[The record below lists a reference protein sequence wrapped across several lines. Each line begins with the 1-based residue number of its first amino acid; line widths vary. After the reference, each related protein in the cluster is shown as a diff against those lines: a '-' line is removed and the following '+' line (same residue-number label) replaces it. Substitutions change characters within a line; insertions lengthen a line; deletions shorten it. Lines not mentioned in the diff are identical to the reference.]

1 MEALVMHLG
10 KDDLP
15 RFIGLAHKFF
25 LAKDF
30 DSINEVTRQA
40 LDKGGD
46 VIFWR
51 DLRRASSER
60 AGWIAV
66 PYRKPKFLHRDL
78 GSYKYASW
86 WDSAKSLIEAG
97 AEANYMGVSKIFIA
111 NIAKLLD
118 TVDRYDLLQISI
130 VFKSVSRSSVSCTFT
145 FHEETFVH

>member
-1 MEALVMHLG
+1 METVVMHIG
-10 KDDLP
+10 KEDLP

-25 LAKDF
+25 LVKDF
-30 DSINEVTRQA
+30 DSINEVTHLA
-40 LDKGGD
+40 LARGGD

-51 DLRRASSER
+51 DVGVTHPER
-60 AGWIAV
+60 AGWIALQ
-66 PYRKPKFLHRDL
+66 YRKPKYLHRDL
-78 GSYKYASW
+78 GAYRRTMHWASV
-86 WDSAKSLIEAG
+86 SELLG
-97 AEANYMGVSKIFIA
+97 ACRDINYLGISKTFID